1 MGKLDVVKDTG
12 AKAASRLHNVVFRR
26 SGGRIGS
33 RFRKA
38 PTMLL
43 TTTGRK
49 TGKQHTVPVLYLVD
63 GDALVVVG
71 SYGGDDR
78 TPAWF
83 LNLLANPDVTVERGA
98 EKVAMTATLA
108 TPEERARLWP
118 LLVGMYK
125 SYEAYQKRTTRELP
139 VAILRAK

>member
-1 MGKLDVVKDTG
+1 MGKLDVVKDTVT
-12 AKAASRLHNVVFRR
+12 KALSKGHTALFRR
-26 SGGRIGS
+26 TSGRRGS
-33 RFRKA
+33 KFRKA

-63 GDALVVVG
+63 GDSLVVVG

-98 EKVAMTATLA
+98 EKVPMTATLA
-108 TPEERARLWP
+108 SPEEKARLWP
-118 LLVGMYK
+118 QLVAMYK
-125 SYEAYQKRTTRELP
+125 GYATYQKRTSRDIP
-139 VAILRAK
+139 VAILRAT

>member
-1 MGKLDVVKDTG
+1 MGKSDVLKDSG
-12 AKAASRLHNVVFRR
+12 AKFFSKLHNFVFRR
-26 SGGRIGS
+26 TSGKVGS

-49 TGKQHTVPVLYLVD
+49 SGKQHTVPVLYLVD

-83 LNLLANPDVTVERGA
+83 LNLLANPDVVVERGA
-98 EKVAMTATLA
+98 EKVPMTATLA
-108 TPEERARLWP
+108 SPEEKARLWP
-118 LLVGMYK
+118 PLVAMYK
-125 SYEAYQKRTTRELP
+125 GYATYQKRTTRDIP

>member
-1 MGKLDVVKDTG
+1 MGRLDVAKDTG
-12 AKAASRLHNVVFRR
+12 TKVVSRLHNVVFRR
-26 SGGRIGS
+26 TSGRVGGK
-33 RFRKA
+33 FRKA
-38 PTMLL
+38 PTLLL

-49 TGKQHTVPVLYLVD
+49 SGKQHTVPVLYLTD

-98 EKVAMTATLA
+98 DKVAMTATLA
-108 TPEERARLWP
+108 SPEEKARLWP
-118 LLVGMYK
+118 LLVAMYPG
-125 SYEAYQKRTTRELP
+125 YATYQKRTTRDIP